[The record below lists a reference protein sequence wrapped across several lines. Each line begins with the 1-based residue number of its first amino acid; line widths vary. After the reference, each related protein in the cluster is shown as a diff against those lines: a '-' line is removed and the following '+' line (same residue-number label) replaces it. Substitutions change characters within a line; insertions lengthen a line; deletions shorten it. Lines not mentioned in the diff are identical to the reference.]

1 MPCCTSAIGLTEKRC
16 WGKRAT
22 CPWHGETTEEDGTD
36 AILGLGC
43 FVDLPPTR
51 FSKSVGGFDGQID
64 RWMSEWMDE
73 RKQRAKGWKEI
84 GTRVRVCRTRTG
96 RRVLA
101 ECPLGFSMAPGYYY

>member
-73 RKQRAKGWKEI
+73 RTNGWTDGNKEQR
-84 GTRVRVCRTRTG
+84 VG
-96 RRVLA
+96 RRSEPASVFVELEPA
-101 ECPLGFSMAPGYYY
+101 AGY